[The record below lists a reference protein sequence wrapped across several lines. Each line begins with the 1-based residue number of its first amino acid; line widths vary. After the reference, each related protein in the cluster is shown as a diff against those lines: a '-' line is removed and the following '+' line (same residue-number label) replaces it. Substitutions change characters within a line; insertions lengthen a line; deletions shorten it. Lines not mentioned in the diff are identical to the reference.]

1 MATKVNLMKIIYY
14 EEEDMLF
21 IEFQKGKVVRDE
33 SLNWNVNIAY
43 TNDGIGEIT
52 ILDAQ
57 KNGLYPLQIEKVLSG
72 VAWKFYELRQ
82 YKGFINQAVV
92 RFNRCNVIGMA
103 FTGKKV
109 DLFWLNLISV
119 IWEQLQLIQ
128 LKMLPIWLS
137 LF

>member
-57 KNGLYPLQIEKVLSG
+57 NGLYPLQIEKVLSG
-72 VAWKFYELRQ
+72 VA
-82 YKGFINQAVV
+82 
-92 RFNRCNVIGMA
+92 
-103 FTGKKV
+103 
-109 DLFWLNLISV
+109 
-119 IWEQLQLIQ
+119 
-128 LKMLPIWLS
+128 
-137 LF
+137 

>member
-57 KNGLYPLQIEKVLSG
+57 KNGLYPLQIEKVLSD
-72 VAWKFYELRQ
+72 VA
-82 YKGFINQAVV
+82 
-92 RFNRCNVIGMA
+92 
-103 FTGKKV
+103 
-109 DLFWLNLISV
+109 
-119 IWEQLQLIQ
+119 
-128 LKMLPIWLS
+128 
-137 LF
+137 

>member
-21 IEFQKGKVVRDE
+21 IEFQKGKVVRDV

-57 KNGLYPLQIEKVLSG
+57 KNGLYPLQIEKVLSD
-72 VAWKFYELRQ
+72 VA
-82 YKGFINQAVV
+82 
-92 RFNRCNVIGMA
+92 
-103 FTGKKV
+103 
-109 DLFWLNLISV
+109 
-119 IWEQLQLIQ
+119 
-128 LKMLPIWLS
+128 
-137 LF
+137 

>member
-14 EEEDMLF
+14 EEDMLF

-72 VAWKFYELRQ
+72 VA
-82 YKGFINQAVV
+82 
-92 RFNRCNVIGMA
+92 
-103 FTGKKV
+103 
-109 DLFWLNLISV
+109 
-119 IWEQLQLIQ
+119 
-128 LKMLPIWLS
+128 
-137 LF
+137 

>member
-1 MATKVNLMKIIYY
+1 MKIIYY
-14 EEEDMLF
+14 EEDMLF

-72 VAWKFYELRQ
+72 VA
-82 YKGFINQAVV
+82 
-92 RFNRCNVIGMA
+92 
-103 FTGKKV
+103 
-109 DLFWLNLISV
+109 
-119 IWEQLQLIQ
+119 
-128 LKMLPIWLS
+128 
-137 LF
+137 

>member
-72 VAWKFYELRQ
+72 VA
-82 YKGFINQAVV
+82 
-92 RFNRCNVIGMA
+92 
-103 FTGKKV
+103 
-109 DLFWLNLISV
+109 
-119 IWEQLQLIQ
+119 
-128 LKMLPIWLS
+128 
-137 LF
+137 

>member
-14 EEEDMLF
+14 EEDMLF

-57 KNGLYPLQIEKVLSG
+57 KNGLYPLQIEKVLSD
-72 VAWKFYELRQ
+72 VA
-82 YKGFINQAVV
+82 
-92 RFNRCNVIGMA
+92 
-103 FTGKKV
+103 
-109 DLFWLNLISV
+109 
-119 IWEQLQLIQ
+119 
-128 LKMLPIWLS
+128 
-137 LF
+137 